1 VVEGVNF
8 SGLFSRFRL
17 RKGRN
22 RAGATPF
29 EGEEDFFMKGEQRM
43 IGKTILGLIAAA
55 MAFFVL
61 AAPTAAA
68 ERTFQFDIPGCAT

>member
-1 VVEGVNF
+1 
-8 SGLFSRFRL
+8 
-17 RKGRN
+17 
-22 RAGATPF
+22 
-29 EGEEDFFMKGEQRM
+29 MKGEQRM